1 MGNRLIILGAS
12 GNSTD
17 IVDTV
22 ADINSQNG
30 SAEFE
35 CMGFLDD
42 KAGLHSTTF
51 HGLPILGVIADA
63 PDYDGAVFVNG
74 VGSISTY
81 WRRDE
86 IVAATGLADDRF
98 VSIIHPSA
106 SIAPSATVGTGCALF
121 ANVTVSAGA
130 TIGAHVMVLAG
141 SVINH
146 NSTIGDH
153 CCLAT
158 GVAVSGNVSVGK
170 LSFIGAN
177 AALHPEI
184 SIGERTVVGMGA
196 AVLEDVGDD
205 MVVAGVPAKRLRKRT
220 P

>member
-1 MGNRLIILGAS
+1 MDNRLIILGAS

-17 IVDTV
+17 IVDSV
-22 ADINSQNG
+22 ADINAQSG
-30 SAEFE
+30 KAVFE

-42 KAGLHSTTF
+42 NADLHGTTF
-51 HGLPILGVIADA
+51 HGLPVLGAIGDA

-74 VGSISTY
+74 VGSINTY

-86 IVAATGLADDRF
+86 IVAATGLGDDRF

-106 SIAPSATVGTGCALF
+106 SIAPSASVGTGCALF
-121 ANVTVSAGA
+121 ANVSVSAGA
-130 TIGAHVMVLAG
+130 AIGDHVMVLAG
-141 SVINH
+141 SGINH
-146 NSTIGDH
+146 HSTIGDH

-158 GVAVSGNVSVGK
+158 GAAISGNVTVGR

-177 AALHPEI
+177 AAIHPDI

-205 MVVAGVPAKRLRKRT
+205 VVVAGVPAKQLRKRT
-220 P
+220 